1 MTAAGTRRW
10 KLRFDAGLCPDITVA
25 VRLDEHN
32 ASIKDYYLL
41 PAEALATSHLH
52 LGLSNAAHFEAFR
65 FDALD
70 YLVLAWRSNPHTES
84 GMMQTGPEEGHH
96 GAPC

>member
-1 MTAAGTRRW
+1 
-10 KLRFDAGLCPDITVA
+10 LCPDITVA

-70 YLVLAWRSNPHTES
+70 YLVWLGARSRIRR
-84 GMMQTGPEEGHH
+84 
-96 GAPC
+96 AA